1 MNWKISVATI
11 LLVLVAVSCIASVR
25 AILGD
30 VNGDGKA
37 DMKDVSLVIKA
48 FRSSPSDPRYN
59 PSCDLNSDGQ
69 IDMRDVII
77 VVMNFGK
84 S

>member
-1 MNWKISVATI
+1 MNWKISVGMI
-11 LLVLVAVSCIASVR
+11 LLVFVAVSCIASVH

-30 VNGDGKA
+30 VNGDGKV
-37 DMKDVSLVIKA
+37 DMKDLSVVVKA
-48 FRSSPSDPRYN
+48 FRSFPSDLRWN

-69 IDMRDVII
+69 IDMRDVMI
-77 VVMNFGK
+77 VVTNFGK